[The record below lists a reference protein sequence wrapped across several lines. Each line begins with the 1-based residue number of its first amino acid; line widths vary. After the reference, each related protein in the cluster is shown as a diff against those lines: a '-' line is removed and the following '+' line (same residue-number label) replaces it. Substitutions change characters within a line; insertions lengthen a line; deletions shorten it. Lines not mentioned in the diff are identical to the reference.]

1 MEKSFN
7 YSQKALDE
15 VLKETVIQQLLELG
29 RKQKSVSLHT
39 ASEQEL

>member
-15 VLKETVIQQLLELG
+15 VLKETVIKQLLELG
-29 RKQKSVSLHT
+29 RKQKSVSSHT